1 MKTVTKR
8 LLFYWV
14 TSFILASIFYY
25 ILWIIMP
32 RHNVFASLFRMF
44 SYHWEYPISFIAIP
58 CFFYGILA
66 IIFTKM
72 FLRQTVFKQILLT
85 LLIVTLTILI
95 SSPFGGMLWHY
106 YDMKAGYF
114 PLNWILKM
122 IKNGF
127 SQGFEVGWL
136 IILLSV
142 PYNILGIIA
151 CYFLTKKGSE
161 LFNSN

>member
-1 MKTVTKR
+1 MNIATKK
-8 LLFYWV
+8 LLFYWA
-14 TSFILASIFYY
+14 TSFILATIFYY
-25 ILWIIMP
+25 ILWMIMP
-32 RHNVFASLFRMF
+32 RHNVFAALFRMF
-44 SYHWEYPISFIAIP
+44 LYHWEYPISFIAIP

-66 IIFTKM
+66 TIFAKT
-72 FLRQTVFKQILLT
+72 FLSQTIAKQILLT
-85 LLIVTLTILI
+85 LVIITLTIFL

-114 PLNWILKM
+114 PSNWILKM

-127 SQGFEVGWL
+127 VQGLEIGWL

-142 PYNILGIIA
+142 PYNILGAIT

-161 LFNSN
+161 LFSSQ